1 MKISNKRKGYKMND
15 KVYKIIDKVKEE
27 WSNRAD
33 LTSYEK
39 ALVRVICS
47 EIKAEVAHE
56 ETVEFLNG
64 MDK

>member
-1 MKISNKRKGYKMND
+1 MND

-39 ALVRVICS
+39 ALVKVVCS

-56 ETVEFLNG
+56 ELLEAFNG

>member
-1 MKISNKRKGYKMND
+1 MKISNKRKGYKMYD

-39 ALVRVICS
+39 ALVKVVCS
-47 EIKAEVAHE
+47 EIKSDIAIE
-56 ETVEFLNG
+56 ELREATDG

>member
-1 MKISNKRKGYKMND
+1 MND
-15 KVYKIIDKVKEE
+15 KVYKIIDKTKEQ
-27 WSNRAD
+27 WCNRAD

-39 ALVRVICS
+39 ALVKVVCS

-56 ETVEFLNG
+56 EMLEVFNG

>member
-1 MKISNKRKGYKMND
+1 MKVQYKRKGYKMNG
-15 KVYKIIDKVKEE
+15 KVDKIIDKVKEE

-39 ALVRVICS
+39 ALVKVICS
-47 EIKAEVAHE
+47 EIKSDIAIEELREV
-56 ETVEFLNG
+56 TDV

>member
-1 MKISNKRKGYKMND
+1 MND

-56 ETVEFLNG
+56 ELLKAFNG